1 MNSEQILL
9 SEPNILGN
17 ELKYLKECLR
27 SNWISSS
34 GKYIEEF
41 EKKISDY
48 TGAKYAVS
56 CINGTSALHLSLK
69 ILGIKSGDEVIVP
82 TLTFIAPIN
91 TLIYNNCYPIFID
104 ADNFFNIDINKCI
117 DFINKETFYKSD
129 YTYNKKTKKKISAI
143 ICVHVWG
150 NAINLDELVTICRK
164 RNIKTIEDASESLG
178 TWYKTGKFANK
189 HSGTIGNIGCLS
201 FNGNK
206 IITCGGGGMI
216 LTNNQILANKAKYY
230 SSQAKDDPIYSIHND
245 IGYNYRM
252 SNIHAAIGLAQLENI
267 NIFLK
272 AKLKI
277 FNKYKKELNNING
290 ISIYD
295 TPDYAVNNHW
305 LNVLKID
312 KKKYFKSRNQLIEL
326 FYKNNIQ
333 TKPVWYL
340 NHKQKMFKKYQNY
353 YIENSIKLLNNSL
366 CLPSSSNLKS
376 KQLKKIINIL
386 CKN

>member
-41 EKKISDY
+41 EKKISNY
-48 TGAKYAVS
+48 TGAKYVVS
-56 CINGTSALHLSLK
+56 CVNGTSALHLSLK

-91 TLIYNNCYPIFID
+91 TIIYNNCYPIFID

-150 NAINLDELVTICRK
+150 NAVNLDELVTICRK

-230 SSQAKDDPIYSIHND
+230 SSQAKDDPIYFIHND

-376 KQLKKIINIL
+376 KQIKKIINIL